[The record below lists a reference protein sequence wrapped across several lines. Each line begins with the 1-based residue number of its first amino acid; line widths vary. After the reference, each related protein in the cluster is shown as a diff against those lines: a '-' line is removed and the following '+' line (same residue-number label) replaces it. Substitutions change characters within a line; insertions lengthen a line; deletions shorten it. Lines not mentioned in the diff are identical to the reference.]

1 MCPVCA
7 APDTGGRECPGCHW
21 RMWDD
26 APVLGA
32 LTDEDRAAARTAL
45 DTARHTW
52 DLRAAALAGGGGDGA
67 RRLAPL
73 LRPGTPPPG
82 GPEPLPG
89 GSLPPHDSAGWQQ
102 ILTDLVGGRIPD
114 VVFAEFTP
122 DRLHVVRA
130 AADASGIPR
139 QSDAGS
145 TDWAALLPLLGG
157 DADLRR
163 FRLAGGIGTGEVL
176 DRAEF
181 DAAVAHWL
189 RTHPVLSR
197 SRTLVILGRRSG
209 WVLLDRAAALL
220 RSAHRPG
227 AELGPGPGETAQDPA
242 TDTAEAVRA
251 ALRTAPLAVD
261 HSLLLAR
268 VDRRTG
274 EVHAHT
280 QVLFPA
286 GSRLRRGETA
296 TAEITVYGG
305 LAARAPVLLPVL
317 AGVPGADGSGAV
329 TLSARRT
336 ALAAFAPA
344 RLAFVLHGPG
354 EVTPDDGPAARLGGR
369 DHTDPPDLPALL
381 GSLPRRV
388 IHPPALEVFLTVEMS
403 GADPEE
409 TAERLAFARD
419 VVAALARRHGPGLR
433 VGAVG
438 HYDHA
443 VHENRYGPRPVL
455 LLRAPAAPARTTL
468 AALAGWRPARRA
480 QDTASSLEDALKE
493 VGRLVKGGRARPADG
508 ARTERVLLVVGRRP
522 PGLPEQHEVVP
533 SCPLGA
539 DWRGELDALRARGIR
554 VLARADPDTGGE
566 RGPVQHYA
574 AAAWDALGAGGS
586 FRPGTDTA
594 DDVADT
600 LAPPWRWDGLPCPLA
615 LATPLL

>member
-1 MCPVCA
+1 MCA
-7 APDTGGRECPGCHW
+7 TPDTGAQECAGCSW

-26 APVLGA
+26 PVLGA
-32 LTDEDRAAARTAL
+32 LTDEDTEAARTAL
-45 DTARHTW
+45 RTAQHAW
-52 DLRAAALAGGGGDGA
+52 DLRAATLSQGDAEGL
-67 RRLAPL
+67 RRLTPL
-73 LRPGTPPPG
+73 LRAGPADPGEPAPP
-82 GPEPLPG
+82 PLPG
-89 GSLPPHDSAGWQQ
+89 GSLPPHDSARWQQ

-122 DRLHVVRA
+122 DRLHVIRA
-130 AADASGIPR
+130 AADRSGIPS
-139 QSDAGS
+139 QADAGS
-145 TDWAALLPLLGG
+145 TDWASLLPALDG
-157 DADLRR
+157 DAGPRR
-163 FRLAGGIGTGEVL
+163 FRLAGGVGSEEAL

-181 DAAVAHWL
+181 DAAVTRWL
-189 RTHPVLSR
+189 RTHPALAR
-197 SRTLVILGRRSG
+197 AGTLVVLGRRSG

-220 RSAHRPG
+220 RSVYRPS
-227 AELGPGPGETAQDPA
+227 AEIGPGPGEAA
-242 TDTAEAVRA
+242 SGTDTADAVRA

-317 AGVPGADGSGAV
+317 AGTPGADGSGAV

-354 EVTPDDGPAARLGGR
+354 EVTAHEGAAHADGRGELPDI
-369 DHTDPPDLPALL
+369 PALV

-388 IHPPALEVFLTVEMS
+388 IHPPALDMFLTIEMS
-403 GADPEE
+403 GADPAE
-409 TAERLAFARD
+409 TAERLGFARD
-419 VVAALARRHGPGLR
+419 VIATLARRHGPGLR
-433 VGAVG
+433 VGVVG

-455 LLRAPAAPARTTL
+455 LLRVPAGPARAAL
-468 AALAGWRPARRA
+468 AALTGWRPARRE
-480 QDTASSLEDALKE
+480 QDTASSLEDALRE
-493 VGRLVKGGRARPADG
+493 VGRLVRARPRT
-508 ARTERVLLVVGRRP
+508 ARAPDTRRVLLVVGRRP
-522 PGLPEQHEVVP
+522 PGLPEQQHEVVP
-533 SCPLGA
+533 ACPLGA
-539 DWRGELDALRARGIR
+539 DWRAELDGLRARGVR
-554 VLARADPDTGGE
+554 VLTRADPDTGPK
-566 RGPVQHYA
+566 GPVHRYTA
-574 AAAWDALGAGGS
+574 SAWDALGAGGS
-586 FRPGTDTA
+586 FRPGSDTA
-594 DDVADT
+594 DDVADA
-600 LAPPWRWDGLPCPLA
+600 LAPPWQWDGLPCPLA

>member
-1 MCPVCA
+1 MCA
-7 APDTGGRECPGCHW
+7 TPDTGGQECAGCSW

-26 APVLGA
+26 PVLGA
-32 LTDEDRAAARTAL
+32 LADDDREAARTAL
-45 DTARHTW
+45 CTAQHTW
-52 DLRAAALAGGGGDGA
+52 DLRAATLSQGDEEGL
-67 RRLAPL
+67 RRIAPL
-73 LRPGTPPPG
+73 LRA
-82 GPEPLPG
+82 GPADPAKPVPHPED
-89 GSLPPHDSAGWQQ
+89 SLPPHDSARWQQ
-102 ILTDLVGGRIPD
+102 ILTDLVDGRIPD

-122 DRLHVVRA
+122 DRVRVIRA
-130 AADASGIPR
+130 AADSSGIPR
-139 QSDAGS
+139 QADAGS
-145 TDWAALLPLLGG
+145 ADWGSLVPVLEG
-157 DADLRR
+157 DAEPRR
-163 FRLAGGIGTGEVL
+163 FRLAGGIGTQEPL
-176 DRAEF
+176 ERAEF
-181 DAAVAHWL
+181 DAAVTRWL
-189 RTHPVLSR
+189 RTHPALCR
-197 SRTLVILGRRSG
+197 ARTLVILGRRSG

-220 RSAHRPG
+220 RSLHRPS
-227 AELGPGPGETAQDPA
+227 AEIGPGPGEAAGIPG
-242 TDTAEAVRA
+242 TDTEDAVRA

-317 AGVPGADGSGAV
+317 AGAPGADGSGAV

-354 EVTPDDGPAARLGGR
+354 EVTPDEGAAPGTARPEGHARGEL
-369 DHTDPPDLPALL
+369 PDIPALL

-403 GADPEE
+403 GTGPAE
-409 TAERLAFARD
+409 TGERLTFVRD
-419 VVAALARRHGPGLR
+419 VIAALDRRHGPGLR
-433 VGAVG
+433 VGVVG

-455 LLRAPAAPARTTL
+455 LRRVPAGPART
-468 AALAGWRPARRA
+468 ALAELTGWRPARRA

-493 VGRLVKGGRARPADG
+493 VGRLVKGRARPA
-508 ARTERVLLVVGRRP
+508 RPPHTERVLLVVGRRP

-539 DWRGELDALRARGIR
+539 DWRAELDALHARGVR
-554 VLARADPDTGGE
+554 VMARADRETGPGKP
-566 RGPVQHYA
+566 GPVQHYA
-574 AAAWDALGAGGS
+574 LSAWDALGAGGS
-586 FRPGTDTA
+586 FRPGADTA
-594 DDVADT
+594 DDVADA
-600 LAPPWRWDGLPCPLA
+600 LAPPWQWDGLPCPLA

>member
-1 MCPVCA
+1 MARGTGAVCPVCA
-7 APDTGGRECPGCHW
+7 TPDTGGQECAGCSW

-26 APVLGA
+26 PVLGA
-32 LTDEDRAAARTAL
+32 LTDEDTEAARTAL
-45 DTARHTW
+45 HTAQHAW
-52 DLRAAALAGGGGDGA
+52 DLRAATLSTGGAEGV

-73 LRPGTPPPG
+73 LRAGPAEPAPPP
-82 GPEPLPG
+82 LPA
-89 GSLPPHDSAGWQQ
+89 GSLPPHDSARWQQ
-102 ILTDLVGGRIPD
+102 ILTDLVAGRIPD

-122 DRLHVVRA
+122 DRLHVIRA
-130 AADASGIPR
+130 AADRSGIPR
-139 QSDAGS
+139 QTDAGS
-145 TDWAALLPLLGG
+145 TDWASLLPLLDG
-157 DADLRR
+157 DAEPRR
-163 FRLAGGIGTGEVL
+163 FRLAGGIGTQEPL

-181 DAAVAHWL
+181 DTAVSRWL
-189 RTHPVLSR
+189 RTHPALSR
-197 SRTLVILGRRSG
+197 ARTLVLLGRRTG
-209 WVLLDRAAALL
+209 WVLLDRAADLL
-220 RSAHRPG
+220 RAVHRPS
-227 AELGPGPGETAQDPA
+227 AEIGPGPGEAA
-242 TDTAEAVRA
+242 LGTDTADAVRA

-317 AGVPGADGSGAV
+317 AGTPEADGSGAV

-336 ALAAFAPA
+336 ALAAFVPA

-354 EVTPDDGPAARLGGR
+354 EVTPHEGGSHADGRGEL
-369 DHTDPPDLPALL
+369 PDLPALV

-388 IHPPALEVFLTVEMS
+388 IHPPALDVFLTVDLS
-403 GADPEE
+403 GADAGE
-409 TAERLAFARD
+409 AGERLGFARD
-419 VVAALARRHGPGLR
+419 VIATLARRHGPGLR
-433 VGAVG
+433 VGVVG

-443 VHENRYGPRPVL
+443 VHENRYGPRPLL
-455 LLRAPAAPARTTL
+455 LLRVPAGPARAAL
-468 AALAGWRPARRA
+468 AALTGWRPARRE

-493 VGRLVKGGRARPADG
+493 VGRLVRARPG
-508 ARTERVLLVVGRRP
+508 TARAPDTRRVLLVVGRRP

-533 SCPLGA
+533 ACPLGA
-539 DWRGELDALRARGIR
+539 DWRAELDALRARGVR
-554 VLARADPDTGGE
+554 VLARADPDDGPK
-566 RGPVQHYA
+566 GPVRRYTA
-574 AAAWDALGAGGS
+574 SAWDALRAGGS

-594 DDVADT
+594 DDVADA
-600 LAPPWRWDGLPCPLA
+600 LAPPWQWDGPPCPLA